1 MRTGVGMVLIALVAA
16 VAAGCAGGG
25 GGGGSSSTGSAN
37 TVRIVGKDNVY
48 EPATVEIK
56 AGTEYEFVLKNDGAG
71 AHNAVIEAKAKVG
84 QDFSSD
90 PTVNP
95 GDESKWKV
103 KIDQAGTYTIQCTLH
118 PEMKG
123 ELKVAQ

>member
-1 MRTGVGMVLIALVAA
+1 MRTGVGVVLIALVAA
-16 VAAGCAGGG
+16 LAAGCGGG
-25 GGGGSSSTGSAN
+25 GGERSDSGSA
-37 TVRIVGKDNVY
+37 TRITIIGKDNVY

-56 AGTEYEFVLKNDGAG
+56 AGTEYEFVLKNEGAG
-71 AHNAVIEAKAKVG
+71 AHNAVIEAKAKAG

-90 PTVNP
+90 PTINP
-95 GDESKWKV
+95 GDESSWKV
-103 KIDQAGTYTIQCTLH
+103 KIDQAGTYNVQCTLH

>member
-25 GGGGSSSTGSAN
+25 GGGGSSSSGSA
-37 TVRIVGKDNVY
+37 TAVTIIGKDNVY

-56 AGTEYEFVLKNDGAG
+56 AGSEYEFVLKNQGAG

-103 KIDQAGTYTIQCTLH
+103 KIDQPGTYAIQCTLH

>member
-1 MRTGVGMVLIALVAA
+1 MRTAMAMAVVALAA
-16 VAAGCAGGG
+16 VLAAGCSLGG

-37 TVRIVGKDNVY
+37 TIRIVGKDNLY
-48 EPATVEIK
+48 EPVTVEIK

-71 AHNAVIEAKAKVG
+71 AHNAVVEAKAKVG
-84 QDFSSD
+84 QDFASD
-90 PTVNP
+90 PTINP

>member
-1 MRTGVGMVLIALVAA
+1 MRTGVGIVRIALVAA
-16 VAAGCAGGG
+16 LAAGCSGG
-25 GGGGSSSTGSAN
+25 GGGGSSETGTA
-37 TVRIVGKDNVY
+37 TRVALVGKDNLY

-71 AHNAVIEAKAKVG
+71 AHNAVIEAKAKAG

-90 PTVNP
+90 PTINP
-95 GDESKWKV
+95 GDESRWKV
-103 KIDQAGTYTIQCTLH
+103 KIDQAGTYNIQCTLH

-123 ELKVAQ
+123 ELKVVQ

>member
-1 MRTGVGMVLIALVAA
+1 MRTGGGMVVIALVAA
-16 VAAGCAGGG
+16 VAAGCGGG
-25 GGGGSSSTGSAN
+25 GGGESSSSGSAN
-37 TVRIVGKDNVY
+37 TIRIVGKDNVF

-71 AHNAVIEAKAKVG
+71 AHNAVIEAKAKAG

-90 PTVNP
+90 PTINP
-95 GDESKWKV
+95 GDESKWMV
-103 KIDQAGTYTIQCTLH
+103 KIDQVGTYVIQCTLH

>member
-1 MRTGVGMVLIALVAA
+1 MRTGVGMVVVALAA
-16 VAAGCAGGG
+16 LLAAGCAGGG
-25 GGGGSSSTGSAN
+25 GGESTSTGTAN
-37 TVRIVGKDNVY
+37 TIRISGKDNVY

-84 QDFSSD
+84 QDFASD

-95 GDESKWKV
+95 GDESKWMV

-123 ELKVAQ
+123 ELKVTQ

>member
-1 MRTGVGMVLIALVAA
+1 MRRWTGIVGIALMAA
-16 VAAGCAGGG
+16 LAAGCAGAGG
-25 GGGGSSSTGSAN
+25 NGSSDSGSAN
-37 TVRIVGKDNVY
+37 RIRIVGKDNLY

-71 AHNAVIEAKAKVG
+71 AHNAVVEAKARAG

-90 PTVNP
+90 PTINP
-95 GDESKWKV
+95 GDESTWKV
-103 KIDQAGTYTIQCTLH
+103 KIDQAGAYNIQCTLH

-123 ELKVAQ
+123 QLKVVQ

>member
-1 MRTGVGMVLIALVAA
+1 MRTGVMVMALAA
-16 VAAGCAGGG
+16 ILAAGCGGG
-25 GGGGSSSTGSAN
+25 GGERSDSGSAAKV
-37 TVRIVGKDNVY
+37 TLVGKDNVY

-71 AHNAVIEAKAKVG
+71 AHNAVIETKAKVG

-103 KIDQAGTYTIQCTLH
+103 KIDQAGTYNIQCTLH

-123 ELKVAQ
+123 QLKVVQ

>member
-1 MRTGVGMVLIALVAA
+1 MRTGGGMVVIALVAA
-16 VAAGCAGGG
+16 VAAGCGGG
-25 GGGGSSSTGSAN
+25 GGGESSSSGSAN
-37 TVRIVGKDNVY
+37 TIRIVGKDNVF

-71 AHNAVIEAKAKVG
+71 AHNAVIEAKAKAG

-90 PTVNP
+90 PTINP

-103 KIDQAGTYTIQCTLH
+103 KIDQVGTYVIQCTLH